1 MRRRAFTMIELILVI
16 VVIAILAAS
25 AIPRFKRDTRFEA
38 INHMLTMIRY
48 TQNLALHDS
57 KHDSNSTEWQKSFW
71 RFNLNNCSNSSG
83 IYYQIGTDTN
93 YDGGIAKEESAI
105 DPSNGKFTIWMGFKE
120 CPDIKSIDDRTISP
134 NIFINQKYG
143 IKRVTFNACRI
154 CINKDCTRTS
164 SAKHIGFDNFGRPI
178 KSFLGSMEP
187 NYNGHVVRDCK
198 IKFEFID
205 SSIKPFRIIIP
216 KETGFAYL
224 EENPNL

>member
-1 MRRRAFTMIELILVI
+1 MRRKAFTMIELIVVI

-25 AIPRFKRDTRFEA
+25 AIPRFKRDTRVEA

-48 TQNLALHDS
+48 TQNLALHDN
-57 KHDSNSTEWQKSFW
+57 KHDSNNTAWQTSFW
-71 RFNLNNCSNSSG
+71 RFNLNNCSNKSG

-93 YDGGIAKEESAI
+93 YNGAIANEESAI
-105 DPSNGKFTIWMGFKE
+105 DPSNGKFTTWFGAKP
-120 CPDIKSIDDRTISP
+120 CPDIESIDDNSISP

-143 IKRVTFNACRI
+143 IKKVTFNGCRI
-154 CINKDCTRTS
+154 CVDQNCNRTS

-178 KSFLGSMEP
+178 KSYLGNIEP
-187 NYNGHVVRDCK
+187 NYNGHVVGDCK

-205 SSIKPFRIIIP
+205 DSIAPFRIIIP